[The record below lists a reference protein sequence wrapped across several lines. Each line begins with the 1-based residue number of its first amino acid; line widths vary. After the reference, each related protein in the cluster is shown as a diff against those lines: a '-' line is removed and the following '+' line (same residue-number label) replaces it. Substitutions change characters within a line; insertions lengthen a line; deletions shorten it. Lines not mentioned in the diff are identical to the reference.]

1 MVVGQVLIN
10 GVIAGSVYALVAV
23 GFSLLFSLVRFLNFA
38 HGALVTIGAFVA
50 YTLVVSL
57 QLPFIVALLVS
68 MLVCGLLGVLIDR
81 VLFRSLRKRHAKMT
95 SFLLVSLALFS
106 FFEALILVFFGSDV
120 RSFTLDKTFSF
131 VGLSIT
137 LGQLVAIVSSV
148 VLLLLVQLYLSYAR
162 SGIALRAMADD
173 ATVAASVGV
182 NTNRAMMLVVF
193 IASVLA
199 GAAGSLIGFMQ
210 NVDPLMSLSVVL
222 KGFTAA
228 VLGGIGSIP
237 GAVVGGYV
245 IGLLENIGILF
256 VPSGYKDALTFI
268 LLILVL
274 LILPNGLFPKRVRA

>member
-106 FFEALILVFFGSDV
+106 FLEALILVFFGSDV

>member
-10 GVIAGSVYALVAV
+10 GIIAGSVYALVAV
-23 GFSLLFSLVRFLNFA
+23 GFSLIFSLLRFLNFA

-50 YTLVVSL
+50 YTIVVSL
-57 QLPFIVALLVS
+57 KLPFIVALLVS
-68 MLVCGLLGVLIDR
+68 MIVCGLLGVLMER
-81 VLFRSLRKRHAKMT
+81 LLFRSLRKRNARAT
-95 SFLLVSLALFS
+95 SLLLVSLGVFS
-106 FFEALILVFFGSDV
+106 FLEALILVFFGSDL

-131 VGLSIT
+131 MGLSIT
-137 LGQLVAIVSSV
+137 LGQLVAIVSS
-148 VLLLLVQLYLSYAR
+148 LLLLLIVQLYLSYAR

-182 NTNRAMMLVVF
+182 NTNRAVMLVVF
-193 IASVLA
+193 IASILA

-210 NVDPLMSLSVVL
+210 SIDPLMSLSIVL

-256 VPSGYKDALTFI
+256 VPSGYKDALTFV

-274 LILPNGLFPKRVRA
+274 LIVPNGLFPKRVRV